1 MIAMLVGWLLHRA
14 NAAPP
19 RIGREAFYAMK
30 DRLVA
35 RYGYLIGTDYQHIL
49 KPCWDGPC
57 ERCGGTGVWTEFYV
71 ELDRWQIARWIF
83 HRPMR
88 RLIRI
93 CGGPKAVTIEGYIHH
108 AGYGALSV
116 VCALL
121 LAILFDRPLFWTLLR
136 SPSTVEWPGWPLH
149 TLQQLLRSVR
159 QAWNTY
165 GPAECWKCG
174 TTFIRFWAI
183 SPSSCICGHCHF
195 VRSFLA
201 SIRPEV
207 DDIPF

>member
-1 MIAMLVGWLLHRA
+1 
-14 NAAPP
+14 
-19 RIGREAFYAMK
+19 MK

-116 VCALL
+116 ECALL